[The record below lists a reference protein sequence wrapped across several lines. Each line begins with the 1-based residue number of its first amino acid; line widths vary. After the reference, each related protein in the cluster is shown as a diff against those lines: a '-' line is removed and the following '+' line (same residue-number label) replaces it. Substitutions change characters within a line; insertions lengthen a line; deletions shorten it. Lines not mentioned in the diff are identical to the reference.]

1 MLSSFA
7 ALVAVLAALPLLLK
21 PACSS
26 SQEFDENKKNDKKKK
41 HGIRTLC
48 GLDDN
53 LPRFCHGE

>member
-1 MLSSFA
+1 MISSFT
-7 ALVAVLAALPLLLK
+7 ALMAVLALLPLLLK
-21 PACSS
+21 PACGN
-26 SQEFDENKKNDKKKK
+26 SQELDENKKNDKKKK